1 MPHTVTT
8 IEVLLYS
15 QARSSVKKNANRI
28 RQQWTTSNGKNRQGL
43 EKDFELLLQSFYIK
57 KHNRTMHR
65 MARTVYRKFHLL

>member
-1 MPHTVTT
+1 MQT
-8 IEVLLYS
+8 EF
-15 QARSSVKKNANRI
+15 
-28 RQQWTTSNGKNRQGL
+28 RQQWTTSYGKNRQGL